1 MGKEQRN
8 GSTGEW
14 KEVLRLK
21 RKVTTVEE
29 MLSKIPVFETLKSRE
44 LRQVAGIVHRRQYI
58 DGEYVCLQGDPGLG
72 MYLIEQGEVSVV
84 LSGDN
89 GVKKEIAVLKE
100 GDFFGE
106 LSLLDSE
113 TRSASATAHTD
124 CFLFKIDQEPF
135 YELMETRPEVGK
147 GFIKI
152 LCQRLRAQ
160 NEKAV
165 ALKR

>member
-1 MGKEQRN
+1 MGKLTPDKLLLFEKVLILKSLAIFSETPETILSELAPLMQEEEVEENTVLFNEGDIGDCMYVIYR
-8 GSTGEW
+8 GQVKIHKASVTLAILKE
-14 KEVLRLK
+14 KEV
-21 RKVTTVEE
+21 
-29 MLSKIPVFETLKSRE
+29 
-44 LRQVAGIVHRRQYI
+44 
-58 DGEYVCLQGDPGLG
+58 
-72 MYLIEQGEVSVV
+72 
-84 LSGDN
+84 
-89 GVKKEIAVLKE
+89 
-100 GDFFGE
+100 FGE